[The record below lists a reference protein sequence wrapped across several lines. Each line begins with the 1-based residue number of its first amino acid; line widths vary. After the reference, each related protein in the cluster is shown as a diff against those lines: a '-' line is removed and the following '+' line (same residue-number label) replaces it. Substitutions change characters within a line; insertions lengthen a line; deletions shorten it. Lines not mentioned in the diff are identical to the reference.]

1 MSFLTKE
8 GVGVIASVLL
18 CAEALLI
25 ILSWI
30 LSTTMTEGIRSLLS
44 SEGIRWF
51 FGNFSNI
58 IASPLLAWLLLV
70 PSSFGVSAPTMAS

>member
-30 LSTTMTEGIRSLLS
+30 LSTTMTEGVRSLLS

-51 FGNFSNI
+51 FGSHI
-58 IASPLLAWLLLV
+58 HLRKV
-70 PSSFGVSAPTMAS
+70 